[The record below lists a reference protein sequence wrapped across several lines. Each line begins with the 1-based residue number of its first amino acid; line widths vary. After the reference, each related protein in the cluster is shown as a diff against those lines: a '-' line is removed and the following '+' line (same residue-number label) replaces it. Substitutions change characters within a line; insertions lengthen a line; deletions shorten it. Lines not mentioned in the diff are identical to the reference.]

1 MNCNIIIYIFKINRY
16 AVDKTEN
23 TTFYLTSMTLV
34 FRYFSIFFLLILS
47 DFNKNFL
54 LNDSNIQKFKYRIKI
69 KKYK

>member
-34 FRYFSIFFLLILS
+34 FRYFSIFFFLILS